1 MLDAA
6 YLAWQA
12 DTAAGRSSILIAET
26 TSTVAVLNQRAR
38 TDRVDVE
45 VRVESEPGR
54 HRVDRRSDRHRH
66 DPGVEVGTK
75 LPSGLEAG
83 EQLLQDPDGFVH
95 VGVAVEA
102 TLPVRGNPVA
112 ADLDEGDQVVAVLAH
127 EREARFDVGPQD
139 AGAG

>member
-1 MLDAA
+1 M
-6 YLAWQA
+6 
-12 DTAAGRSSILIAET
+12 
-26 TSTVAVLNQRAR
+26 
-38 TDRVDVE
+38 
-45 VRVESEPGR
+45 
-54 HRVDRRSDRHRH
+54 
-66 DPGVEVGTK
+66 GVEVGTK

-102 TLPVRGNPVA
+102 TLPVRGNPIA